1 MGFSLREGVLS
12 PKVVKLSSLKEV
24 ELSSLKEG
32 GGYEL
37 GWENF
42 SLREVMS
49 SAHSERGK
57 RFSLRELVSSVLST
71 PQLTQRGR

>member
-1 MGFSLREGVLS
+1 MLS

-49 SAHSERGK
+49 SAHSERRK